1 MKQNAFVFI
10 LAILFAGLSP
20 LSGASSADTNTVSST
35 VVTDKTPPTASAPSI
50 VVNNNDVCRSGM
62 SVGAQTGFLG
72 LSTGHTIIDKNCE
85 RIKLARSLYGMGM
98 KVAGVSLLCQDA
110 RVFDAMMMSATP
122 CPYRGKIGK
131 DAVVAWEKN
140 YLEAPD
146 QSTFYIILVK
156 KAQEEETR
164 LQKEQ
169 QVFESFNNSDEW
181 LYENAE

>member
-1 MKQNAFVFI
+1 MKQSAFVFI
-10 LAILFAGLSP
+10 LVILFAGLAPFSE
-20 LSGASSADTNTVSST
+20 ANSADTNTVSST

-72 LSTGHTIIDKNCE
+72 LSTGHTVIDKNCE

-98 KVAGVSLLCQDA
+98 KVAGVSLLCQDS

-140 YLEAPD
+140 YLEAPN
-146 QSTFYIILVK
+146 QSMFYIDLVK
-156 KAQEEETR
+156 KAQEKEGAER
-164 LQKEQ
+164 LS
-169 QVFESFNNSDEW
+169 ESENEWRDEDPNQ
-181 LYENAE
+181 NAE

>member
-72 LSTGHTIIDKNCE
+72 LSTGW
-85 RIKLARSLYGMGM
+85 
-98 KVAGVSLLCQDA
+98 V
-110 RVFDAMMMSATP
+110 
-122 CPYRGKIGK
+122 
-131 DAVVAWEKN
+131 
-140 YLEAPD
+140 
-146 QSTFYIILVK
+146 
-156 KAQEEETR
+156 
-164 LQKEQ
+164 
-169 QVFESFNNSDEW
+169 
-181 LYENAE
+181 

>member
-10 LAILFAGLSP
+10 LAILFAGLLP

-169 QVFESFNNSDEW
+169 QVFESFNKSDEW

>member
-1 MKQNAFVFI
+1 
-10 LAILFAGLSP
+10 
-20 LSGASSADTNTVSST
+20 
-35 VVTDKTPPTASAPSI
+35 
-50 VVNNNDVCRSGM
+50 
-62 SVGAQTGFLG
+62 
-72 LSTGHTIIDKNCE
+72 
-85 RIKLARSLYGMGM
+85 M

-156 KAQEEETR
+156 KAQEEEAR

-169 QVFESFNNSDEW
+169 QVFESFNKSDEW